1 MDYIHKDARS
11 IASCLL
17 CFSVKLSPA
26 VFLLQGCIVVDRGPL
41 NIDENSSSAIWYLPM
56 TMAAGGDAQPATEP
70 AATRDWSE
78 LLRDAIASVFAKLGP
93 VDILMGAGLVCH
105 SWLDAAMVPYLWR
118 SVDFSSP
125 NIVIVKE
132 KCGGGYEDV
141 LRAMAKKVVDRSD
154 GQLEVFIGEG
164 FVVDDGLLNYIGEK
178 CDIYLCNSMEA
189 RGDAK
194 PATEPA
200 QERDWSELPRDAIA
214 SVFAKLGAVDILMG
228 PGLVC
233 HSWLDAAMVP
243 ELWRSV
249 DMAGPNI
256 AAVRDKYGSAYED
269 VLRVM
274 AKKAVDRSNGQLEVA
289 PSLKVL
295 GLISCFRIFI
305 EGFMEAISKFP
316 LLEELKLSA
325 WDLGSCV
332 TYQFVGKACKNLRH
346 FELVREVS
354 WSYSFEPEDLSELP
368 RNAIALVFEKLGPI
382 GILMGAG
389 LLCHS
394 WLDAA
399 MVPELWRSVDMASP
413 NIAIAKMKFWT
424 AMAKKAVDRSDGQLE
439 GTISQATTP
448 GGEHVYVVDEAEL
461 VEGEHEEGSREL
473 VFSSTADVSPLS
485 KKVSALAGAIY
496 IFKGQLEAGGDAQPA
511 MEPAATRDWSELP
524 RDAIATVFAKLG
536 AVDILMGAG
545 LVCHSWL
552 DAAMVPELCAA
563 PALRAMA
570 RKAVD
575 RSVGQLKVFV
585 GEEFVDECLLKYI
598 AERAPSLK
606 VLGLISCINV
616 FKFEFMDAVTKF
628 PLLEELKLSAC
639 PSISGHSTF
648 VAVGLK
654 CKNIRRF
661 EHVKAMC
668 WPFGPNYF
676 EECNHDDEARGIAT
690 MHGLRCL
697 MISGSKLTNK
707 ALVVI
712 LDNSSH
718 LVSVDLH
725 SCPNI
730 VMDDALRTK
739 CAGIKISV
747 SPNQ

>member
-1 MDYIHKDARS
+1 
-11 IASCLL
+11 
-17 CFSVKLSPA
+17 
-26 VFLLQGCIVVDRGPL
+26 
-41 NIDENSSSAIWYLPM
+41 M

-178 CDIYLCNSMEA
+178 AHSLKVLGLFSCFSISIKGFVEAITNFPLLEELKLSECDFAGYNFHDEEAHGIATMHGLRSLKISGSHSMTNKALGAILDNCPHLESLDLHSCFNIVMDDGIRAKYAGITISVSPNDDNSSTDSFLVDDGYDYFDWLDDNYPPSEYEEDYSGKYYDQRQRARLLLDGRRFAAGKEGEHYQGCLCVRNLPCDIYLCNSMEA

-354 WSYSFEPEDLSELP
+354 WSYSFEPEY
-368 RNAIALVFEKLGPI
+368 V
-382 GILMGAG
+382 
-389 LLCHS
+389 
-394 WLDAA
+394 
-399 MVPELWRSVDMASP
+399 
-413 NIAIAKMKFWT
+413 
-424 AMAKKAVDRSDGQLE
+424 
-439 GTISQATTP
+439 
-448 GGEHVYVVDEAEL
+448 GGNYHTDEA
-461 VEGEHEEGSREL
+461 
-473 VFSSTADVSPLS
+473 
-485 KKVSALAGAIY
+485 Y
-496 IFKGQLEAGGDAQPA
+496 
-511 MEPAATRDWSELP
+511 
-524 RDAIATVFAKLG
+524 
-536 AVDILMGAG
+536 
-545 LVCHSWL
+545 
-552 DAAMVPELCAA
+552 
-563 PALRAMA
+563 
-570 RKAVD
+570 
-575 RSVGQLKVFV
+575 
-585 GEEFVDECLLKYI
+585 
-598 AERAPSLK
+598 
-606 VLGLISCINV
+606 
-616 FKFEFMDAVTKF
+616 
-628 PLLEELKLSAC
+628 
-639 PSISGHSTF
+639 
-648 VAVGLK
+648 
-654 CKNIRRF
+654 
-661 EHVKAMC
+661 
-668 WPFGPNYF
+668 
-676 EECNHDDEARGIAT
+676 GITT
-690 MHGLRCL
+690 MHGLRYL
-697 MISGSKLTNK
+697 TIHGYHLTNK
-707 ALVVI
+707 GLTAI
-712 LDNSSH
+712 LDNCPQLESLDLDSSFV
-718 LVSVDLH
+718 L
-725 SCPNI
+725 
-730 VMDDALRTK
+730 DDAIRAK
-739 CAGIKISV
+739 CAAIKISV
-747 SPNQ
+747 SPLPIIDDAQESERLLLFLSNAHQDFDPNQAEFSE